1 MYMNWKIGVIV
12 AIYNV
17 EKYLIECIESIIN
30 QTYHNLEIIL
40 VDDGSTD
47 SSGKICDEYETRD
60 SRIRVIHQN
69 NCGLI
74 MTRYN
79 GLQETKCEYVT
90 FVDGDDWLDLNAYNR
105 VADYLDG
112 GTEIIAFGSKM
123 YYNPNN
129 VAAELTYFPA
139 GNYSKQEI
147 NDVVIP
153 NMIWNI
159 REKNYGL
166 YPAIWSKVA
175 KRSLVLKSLE
185 HAKTLD
191 IYYGE
196 DAAIVYPMIKEA
208 ESLVII
214 EDSLYYH
221 RQREAGVLPQYIS
234 DERFMSK
241 LFAFYSFLMEQF
253 SDYKE
258 CQRRID
264 YLYIHAINLRKRIYG
279 DYSYNDR
286 YMFPFARVPK
296 NSNIVLYGAGSVG
309 QTYYDQL
316 RRARYC
322 NVIAWV
328 DKNYSKYRT
337 NGGLNVDSVETMDK
351 LDFDYVV
358 IAVLSLQFTKMI
370 KRELLDK
377 GIDEEK
383 IVWGN
388 CIEPENESN
397 M

>member
-129 VAAELTYFPA
+129 MAAELTYFPA

-166 YPAIWSKVA
+166 YLAIWSKVA

-191 IYYGE
+191 IY
-196 DAAIVYPMIKEA
+196 
-208 ESLVII
+208 
-214 EDSLYYH
+214 
-221 RQREAGVLPQYIS
+221 
-234 DERFMSK
+234 
-241 LFAFYSFLMEQF
+241 
-253 SDYKE
+253 
-258 CQRRID
+258 
-264 YLYIHAINLRKRIYG
+264 
-279 DYSYNDR
+279 
-286 YMFPFARVPK
+286 
-296 NSNIVLYGAGSVG
+296 
-309 QTYYDQL
+309 
-316 RRARYC
+316 
-322 NVIAWV
+322 
-328 DKNYSKYRT
+328 
-337 NGGLNVDSVETMDK
+337 
-351 LDFDYVV
+351 
-358 IAVLSLQFTKMI
+358 
-370 KRELLDK
+370 
-377 GIDEEK
+377 
-383 IVWGN
+383 
-388 CIEPENESN
+388 
-397 M
+397 